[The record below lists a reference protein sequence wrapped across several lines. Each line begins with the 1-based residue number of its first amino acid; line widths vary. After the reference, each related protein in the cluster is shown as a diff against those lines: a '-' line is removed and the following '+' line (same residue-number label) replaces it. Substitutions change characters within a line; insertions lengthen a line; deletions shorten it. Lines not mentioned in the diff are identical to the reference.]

1 MPSKKKKLS
10 KRKVKVKSD
19 LLSKGKLKCCH
30 NETKCTT
37 SNNFEKTTPTS
48 TGIKSSLDE
57 GGLKRI
63 LSPFNKFANT
73 SSNPRKNTV
82 INSPYRCIGL
92 SSKEKSYIISNCQA
106 RSTRYSKLK
115 NIALN
120 AIQNRKIFSIYGPCN
135 TIRKLLLQRGWVEK
149 INPDH
154 MNLLKLRNGNVSNKT
169 EIHGELE
176 RLLLSNLVE
185 SYIPNFV
192 WYNKENVQNS
202 NINVKNENTTVCNK
216 LKIDTAWTTKQG
228 LCSLIKQKDWFYI
241 ENTADVIVPRTYNS
255 YEGGETEAFVNDYK
269 VTACTGLLKWIL
281 SMVANEKAVF
291 CETGKISLN
300 VMVFALNRCKE
311 YLFQKQHL
319 DIDRSLTSVNSNQWN
334 NFLKK
339 YYRIV
344 SRNELFHLTK
354 EEKIPIY
361 LSYAQFLLKEIQKY
375 RPQIICEG
383 YNNVWILK
391 PAHCS
396 RGRGIR
402 IASKLGVINDL
413 IAKANSKY
421 VIQKYIEEPMLIH
434 ETKFDIRQYYL
445 ITSTYPLIIWIY
457 KDCYLKFSSQ
467 KYNLGNYHESIHLTN
482 NAVQRRYMN
491 CEERHPDLP
500 NNNMWDLDTYKDY
513 LKAIGKPSVWDDLIY
528 PGMKKTITGVMLSS
542 QETMPACKNRFEL
555 YGCDFLLDK
564 DYKPWLIEINAC
576 PDLNSTT
583 RVTAKICPAVLADV
597 IKVVIDYAADKNAS
611 TGNFECAYR
620 QTITTPNYGGAA
632 DFIVKGFPVPHDYFY
647 KGNIKLEES
656 FEDIDMDKPR
666 DVQAVLKKLKRFY
679 NSSNCTDRMLPLENN
694 ELYCDKDDIN
704 RKSSHKT
711 VRSFLDDD
719 AENLFINDERKEME
733 TSLENFPNFK
743 SHLFDNYKLCSETS
757 LTRLKSTKSLTNI
770 KTLMK
775 ESNETFFGSAH
786 FESDRL
792 FSFTKLDEVCS
803 LSPSLMDY

>member
-1 MPSKKKKLS
+1 
-10 KRKVKVKSD
+10 
-19 LLSKGKLKCCH
+19 
-30 NETKCTT
+30 
-37 SNNFEKTTPTS
+37 
-48 TGIKSSLDE
+48 
-57 GGLKRI
+57 
-63 LSPFNKFANT
+63 
-73 SSNPRKNTV
+73 
-82 INSPYRCIGL
+82 
-92 SSKEKSYIISNCQA
+92 
-106 RSTRYSKLK
+106 
-115 NIALN
+115 LN

-202 NINVKNENTTVCNK
+202 NLNVKNENITVCNK

-255 YEGGETEAFVNDYK
+255 YEGCETEAFVNDYK

-666 DVQAVLKKLKRFY
+666 DVQAVLKKLKRKRSHSI
-679 NSSNCTDRMLPLENN
+679 SSSSSSDASYDHSNNRKKSKGRSKMDEVDRLAEMERQRRIREAEQKVVEEEAAKRIELLVKKRVEEELEKRKDEIELEVAKRVEEAKRKMEKEMMEELEKQREQQRREEQARQEEETRKRKELEDIMAENN
-694 ELYCDKDDIN
+694 KKIEEAQ
-704 RKSSHKT
+704 RKLAEERLAMIEEQRKMDEERQKLKKEQEKRIKEEQKKILGKNNSRPKL
-711 VRSFLDDD
+711 SF
-719 AENLFINDERKEME
+719 
-733 TSLENFPNFK
+733 SLKP
-743 SHLFDNYKLCSETS
+743 
-757 LTRLKSTKSLTNI
+757 
-770 KTLMK
+770 
-775 ESNETFFGSAH
+775 
-786 FESDRL
+786 
-792 FSFTKLDEVCS
+792 
-803 LSPSLMDY
+803 LS